1 MKVNEIES
9 FKFLSDD
16 NKEGV
21 WLSGLKEDC
30 GRFEDWELFKKI
42 VKVLY
47 SVWCTTSLKGLE
59 IVVPF
64 RYFFFSLA
72 WSVLKIVVS
81 RNRNG
86 FFYVGWIRILEL
98 AFLEMHKTDARFE
111 F

>member
-1 MKVNEIES
+1 MKS
-9 FKFLSDD
+9 RAPFKFLSDD

-30 GRFEDWELFKKI
+30 ERFEDWELFKGI

-59 IVVPF
+59 IVV
-64 RYFFFSLA
+64 S
-72 WSVLKIVVS
+72 K
-81 RNRNG
+81 NCNG